1 MRKWFDGLSMVA
13 KISLVSILGCIIIGG
28 TNAIQFNKANE
39 TIVEG
44 QKNNF
49 IVNAEAL
56 NRAIGAQFYERYGDV
71 QAFAVNRIFQPGSS
85 KADMVDAL
93 NNYAALYGIYELIML
108 VDSKGNLIAVN
119 DKNPDGR
126 PIDPSKLYH
135 TNFSSASWFM
145 ETMAGRFTEDKAKGF
160 TGTYFEDAHYDPN
173 VGLVYG
179 GDHYGTSF
187 STQFKD
193 THGKVIG
200 VITNRANFNW
210 AGAEFKNQYD
220 ALQTR
225 GYVNT
230 DLVLVNRSGK
240 VVFDYDPV
248 SKGGSRD
255 LFYDSSILGKLSLA
269 ETGITA
275 VDEVVRGKSGASFE
289 HDPRKKLEQIVG
301 YTPVNNDKFVS
312 SIGWGVMVITSKEA
326 ALASVTRASWQ
337 FYITLFLVIALVTV
351 ATFVLASVIGRDFRM
366 VADGLERSVAKTS
379 DISQALSDS
388 STSVASSSAEQ
399 SSAIQETVSAVSEI
413 GSMLSQTSQNAKYS
427 LETTQSIALKS
438 QKGRQIMKDMVSSME
453 AIQQANQQL
462 QSISSI
468 IQEINNKTGVINDIV
483 FKNQLLSFNASIEAA
498 RAGQHGRGFAVVA
511 EEVGNLAQM
520 SGNAAK
526 EIQALLNDSEK
537 QVASTLDVIRER
549 VKNGNHVSEEALK
562 GFVEI
567 AESIDGIT
575 ALVKN
580 ISEASKQQEV
590 GLQQTSLAM
599 GQIDVSAQAN
609 DSAAQEASRTAGE
622 LTVEGERLR
631 EMMAHVRRLVFGSH
645 REIVKER
652 VQSGFMA
659 HATEPSPTQA
669 TSSIGSEASLK
680 IAEKLASRGIKH
692 TSSKLAKKAELSAD
706 DPSFREVA

>member
-1 MRKWFDGLSMVA
+1 MKKWFDGLSIVA
-13 KISLVSILGCIIIGG
+13 KISLVSILACVIIGG
-28 TNAIQFNKANE
+28 TNAVQFNKANE
-39 TIVEG
+39 TIIEG

-49 IVNAEAL
+49 MVNAEAL

-71 QAFAVNRIFQPGSS
+71 QAFAVNHIFQPGSS
-85 KADMVDAL
+85 KADMVEAL
-93 NNYAALYGIYELIML
+93 NNYAALYGIYDLIML

-135 TNFSSASWFM
+135 TNFATASWFI

-160 TGTYFEDAHYDPN
+160 TGTYFEDANYDPN
-173 VGLVYG
+173 VAMVYG
-179 GDHYGTSF
+179 GEHYGTSF

-200 VITNRANFNW
+200 VITNRANFKW

-220 ALQTR
+220 ALQTK
-225 GYVNT
+225 GFVNT
-230 DLVLVNRSGK
+230 DLVLINRGGK
-240 VVFDYDPV
+240 VVFDFDPA
-248 SKGGSRD
+248 SRGGSRD
-255 LFYDSSILGKLSLA
+255 LFYDSSILGKLNLA
-269 ETGITA
+269 EVGITA
-275 VDEVVRGKSGASFE
+275 VDEVVRGKSGANFE
-289 HDPRKKLEQIVG
+289 QDLRKKYEVIVG
-301 YTPVNNDKFVS
+301 YTPVNNDKFIS

-326 ALASVTRASWQ
+326 ALSSVIRASWQ
-337 FYITLFLVIALVTV
+337 FYITLFLVIALLTAVS
-351 ATFVLASVIGRDFRM
+351 FVLARVIGRDFRL
-366 VADGLERSVAKTS
+366 VADGLERAVAKTS
-379 DISQALSDS
+379 DISQALSES

-483 FKNQLLSFNASIEAA
+483 FKTQLLSFNASIEAA

-580 ISEASKQQEV
+580 IAEASKQQEV

-609 DSAAQEASRTAGE
+609 NSAAQEASRTAGE

-631 EMMAHVRRLVFGSH
+631 EMMAHVRRLVFGSANRVG
-645 REIVKER
+645 REPARHGFLAETVEASPLRSSAPMGVDASLRIAER
-652 VQSGFMA
+652 LASKG
-659 HATEPSPTQA
+659 TKTGSTS
-669 TSSIGSEASLK
+669 SSIGGEV
-680 IAEKLASRGIKH
+680 
-692 TSSKLAKKAELSAD
+692 SAD
-706 DPSFREVA
+706 DPSFKGVA